1 MKFVKSDLAK
11 KLIIILIVLLL
22 FNTLYPS
29 MSYAVDLGGILLQPL
44 YWLLLGIFIPIDIA
58 IGSAIQLGDLSWS
71 DVDGNSNKVLE
82 GNIESGLS
90 KWFVGPD
97 TIFKRTDKVI

>member
-44 YWLLLGIFIPIDIA
+44 YWLLLGTYIPIDLT
-58 IGSAIQLGDLSWS
+58 IGAVIQLNDLSWS
-71 DVDGNSNKVLE
+71 DIDGRTDKILD
-82 GNIESGLS
+82 GTGGLS
-90 KWFVGPD
+90 RWFVGPD
-97 TIFKRTDKVI
+97 TIFKRTNKVI